1 MEHSIINYCIAVT
14 VGIGFALLPIK
25 VRAILSGITLNAAI
39 ALLVLAIVNRYE
51 IFPFIVILIIVLMIF
66 VISVADLTEE
76 TREKKIRETAT
87 WTNSWHENGKLFW
100 VEIDETKSGPLY
112 YKFEQRVVKEEVGF
126 PPLPPLP
133 TPTLGHTLA
142 QELSLTISW
151 LDLENK
157 YEDNDIDQRAL

>member
-1 MEHSIINYCIAVT
+1 MEHTLVNHFIAVA
-14 VGIGFALLPIK
+14 IGVIFLLLPAKIK
-25 VRAILSGITLNAAI
+25 VVLSSI
-39 ALLVLAIVNRYE
+39 ALSLAIVL
-51 IFPFIVILIIVLMIF
+51 LIIALGTGVEPLTFIEIVVGLLLICTF
-66 VISVADLTEE
+66 SCLDLIKE
-76 TREKKIRETAT
+76 TRKKKIRETAT

-100 VEIDETKSGPLY
+100 VEVDETESGPLY

-126 PPLPPLP
+126 PPLPPLS